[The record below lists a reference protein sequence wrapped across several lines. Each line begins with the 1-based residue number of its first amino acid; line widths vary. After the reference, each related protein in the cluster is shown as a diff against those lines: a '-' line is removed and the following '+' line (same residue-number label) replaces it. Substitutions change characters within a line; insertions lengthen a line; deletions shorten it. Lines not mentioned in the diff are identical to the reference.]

1 MYSDSN
7 KNQLIECIKTL
18 SSEAIHMLLTLALR
32 MIDVENIT
40 ITICPYCGSEEI
52 VRNGKKCGKQRFLCK
67 SCKRTLLPLRTRSCQ
82 CHTPRLPYGG
92 RLYLTPFRGM
102 RLITPQNVSDFLI
115 PVYSACAINFCLHS
129 RI

>member
-67 SCKRTLLPLRTRSCQ
+67 SCKRTFVTTTHTILSMSHSPASIWTSSAARRSIQ
-82 CHTPRLPYGG
+82 SEPAA
-92 RLYLTPFRGM
+92 
-102 RLITPQNVSDFLI
+102 V
-115 PVYSACAINFCLHS
+115 
-129 RI
+129 